1 MMASRTFDSLSDFM
15 TAESLESGVFRV
27 NDNGLPIDASLEKH
41 VGRPLLVFLHG
52 AKTRKVDLP
61 WFVGAGMTAEREVSR
76 LSISD
81 PSLYIS
87 EELTLAWYAGN
98 ANQGD
103 ISPKLASLIAKCA
116 ELIRAERIILIGGSG
131 GGFASLSI
139 GAHIDGS
146 IALVWNPQTHIRK
159 YYKRFVD
166 DYEKVAWKQNG
177 KTLNDLKRLDLTTIY
192 SQPLKNTVIYLQSA
206 TDEFH
211 IQNHLQPFK
220 QKLHPENRCYFYTET
235 WGEGHIPPP
244 KNQLAT
250 WISFS
255 LAIDLDNQISWQN
268 LETSSRSAGV
278 SQPTKTA
285 MSN

>member
-1 MMASRTFDSLSDFM
+1 MMVKRIFDSLPGFLDVK
-15 TAESLESGVFRV
+15 SLESGVFRI

-61 WFVGAGMTAEREVSR
+61 WFVGAGMSAERDVSR

-81 PSLYIS
+81 PSLYID
-87 EELTLAWYAGN
+87 EDLALSWYAGN
-98 ANQGD
+98 APQGD
-103 ISPKLASLIAKCA
+103 ISQKLASLIIKCA
-116 ELIRAERIILIGGSG
+116 ALIQAERIILIGGSG

-166 DYEKVAWKQNG
+166 EYENLAWKQGG
-177 KTLNDLKRLDLTTIY
+177 KVLNSLNRLDMTAVY
-192 SQPLKNTVIYLQSA
+192 AAPLRNTVIYLQSA

-211 IQNHLQPFK
+211 IQNHLKPFR
-220 QKLHPENRCYFYTET
+220 QKLHPENRCYFYSEA
-235 WGEGHIPPP
+235 WGEGHVPPP

-250 WISFS
+250 WISFA
-255 LAIDLDNQISWQN
+255 LAVDLDSQIAW
-268 LETSSRSAGV
+268 EKV
-278 SQPTKTA
+278 FV
-285 MSN
+285 